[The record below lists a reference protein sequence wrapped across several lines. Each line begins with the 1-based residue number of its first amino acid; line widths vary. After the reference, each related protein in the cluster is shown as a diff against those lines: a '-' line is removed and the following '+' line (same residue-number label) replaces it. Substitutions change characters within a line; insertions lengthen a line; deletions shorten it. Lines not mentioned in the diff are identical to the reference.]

1 MKWSEVG
8 QSLKAKLS
16 LLMTAG
22 EAPNPAVLAREAL
35 EATRA
40 VAR

>member
-16 LLMTAG
+16 LL
-22 EAPNPAVLAREAL
+22 LADDETSNFAAWAL

-40 VAR
+40 VAQ